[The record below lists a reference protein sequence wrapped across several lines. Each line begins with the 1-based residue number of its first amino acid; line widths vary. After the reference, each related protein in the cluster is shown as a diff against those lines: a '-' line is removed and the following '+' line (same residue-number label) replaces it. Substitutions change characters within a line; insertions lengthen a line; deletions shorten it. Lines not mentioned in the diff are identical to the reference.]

1 MQRDESIAWWRIQ
14 NIYPLACVTY
24 FAALAPIGWRML
36 AGDAPYRPAEAV
48 AAD

>member
-1 MQRDESIAWWRIQ
+1 MPGDESIPWWRVQI
-14 NIYPLACVTY
+14 IYPLACVTY

-36 AGDAPYRPAEAV
+36 AGEASNRSAEAV